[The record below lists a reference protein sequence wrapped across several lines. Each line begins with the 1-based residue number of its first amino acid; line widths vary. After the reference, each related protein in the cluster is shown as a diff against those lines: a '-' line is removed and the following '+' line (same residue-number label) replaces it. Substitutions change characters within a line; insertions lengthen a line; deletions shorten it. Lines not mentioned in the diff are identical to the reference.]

1 MQKVFYLIALLS
13 IVGLSGV
20 VMGDD
25 DDFDHLESRRLV
37 EEGRIKP
44 LQEILSLVTSQR
56 PGAILEVELERDDG
70 IMIYEIEMLGDDGRV
85 WEMEINARTG
95 EIIESHEED

>member
-1 MQKVFYLIALLS
+1 MHKVFYLIALLS

-25 DDFDHLESRRLV
+25 DDHLESRRLV